1 MCGALVFWG
10 QKGLYGGPP
19 APPQDNRNKR
29 LAMGIR
35 LIPDDTKFDFTG
47 NRFYAFAIDG
57 VLALLAIVSLSVY
70 GLNLGIDFTGG
81 VSLEVSKAQAID
93 VADVRQ
99 KLEKLDFGEVIIQ
112 GVDNDKGAL
121 IRVQPK
127 PGTVDLQKE
136 VVEKIRTTL
145 GDGYKYS
152 SLQVVGPKV
161 SGELF
166 ISGIIAN
173 VLAVLMIAVYVAF
186 RFEWQFGV
194 SAVLATGH
202 DVLMGA
208 GLFSVF
214 QLDFNLTSVAALLL
228 LAGYSINDT
237 VVIFDRIR
245 EYRRKYKK
253 ISMDELINT
262 SINTTLSRTVL
273 TSLATTVSVLPLLF
287 FGGDILFGF
296 AACILW
302 GIVIGTYSSIFVA
315 AALLLYM
322 PPITVGLSEADKANI
337 PAAT

>member
-1 MCGALVFWG
+1 M
-10 QKGLYGGPP
+10 GL
-19 APPQDNRNKR
+19 
-29 LAMGIR
+29 R
-35 LIPDDTKFDFTG
+35 LIPDNTKFDFAG
-47 NRFYAFAIDG
+47 NRYYAFAIDG
-57 VLALLAIVSLSVY
+57 ILALIAIISLSVY

-81 VSLEVSKAQAID
+81 VSIEVSKDRPID
-93 VADVRQ
+93 VGAVRQ
-99 KLEKLDFGEVIIQ
+99 KLEQLDFGEVIIQ
-112 GVDNDKGAL
+112 GVDNDRGAL

-127 PGTVDLQKE
+127 AGTTNLQKE
-136 VVEKIRTTL
+136 VVEKIRAAL
-145 GDGYKYS
+145 GNEYKYS

-166 ISGIIAN
+166 ISGIVAT
-173 VLAVLMIAVYVAF
+173 VLAILVIAVYVAF

-208 GLFSVF
+208 GMFSVF

-253 ISMDELINT
+253 ISMEELINT

-273 TSLATTVSVLPLLF
+273 TSATTGLSVIPLLL

-296 AACILW
+296 AACIFW
-302 GIVIGTYSSIFVA
+302 GIIIGTYSSIFVA
-315 AALLLYM
+315 AALLLYL
-322 PPITVGLSEADKANI
+322 PPITIGMQPEEKTEV
-337 PAAT
+337 PAAS